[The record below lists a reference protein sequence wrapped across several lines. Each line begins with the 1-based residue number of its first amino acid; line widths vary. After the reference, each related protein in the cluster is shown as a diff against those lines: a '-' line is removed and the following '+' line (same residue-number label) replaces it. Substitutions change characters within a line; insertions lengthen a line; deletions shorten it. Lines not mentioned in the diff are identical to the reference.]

1 MGRELGGPEDLV
13 SGTLEVAAKEIG
25 GGKLLQIAA
34 NGIRNHIQARG
45 HVCKGGHTVVCR
57 ALLLEWG

>member
-1 MGRELGGPEDLV
+1 M